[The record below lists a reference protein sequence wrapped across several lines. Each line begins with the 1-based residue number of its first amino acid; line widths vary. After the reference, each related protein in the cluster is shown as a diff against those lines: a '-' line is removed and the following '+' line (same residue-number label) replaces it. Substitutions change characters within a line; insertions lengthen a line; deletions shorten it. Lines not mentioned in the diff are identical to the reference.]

1 MCAGSREPPWNRNR
15 SKPGQIGLEPVSKG
29 AGAGLDPRFQGRAAT
44 PGSVPPPPLAH
55 APKGPNLA
63 QAKPQ
68 TLGHASG
75 KPRKHACSTPNH
87 KKKSEICLKNTNISH
102 FFQGGHKSSKLQGLI
117 YAPGFT
123 GTVPRWIQGVPSCCP
138 AVPSFGSKLHRHGSK
153 RVVHTIFL
161 FQGVLE
167 NQPGSCT
174 GWTHMLSS
182 TDQYRQ

>member
-1 MCAGSREPPWNRNR
+1 MGRCTANGQGATSCSCNVCRI
-15 SKPGQIGLEPVSKG
+15 PGTALEPEPLQAWPDWPGTSLQG
-29 AGAGLDPRFQGRAAT
+29 CWGRPGPTAPRQGRHPWIRAPTA
-44 PGSVPPPPLAH
+44 PLAH

-87 KKKSEICLKNTNISH
+87 KKTSEICLKNTNISH

-161 FQGVLE
+161 FQGALE
-167 NQPGSCT
+167 N
-174 GWTHMLSS
+174 
-182 TDQYRQ
+182 